1 MSSFPPKSWSVR
13 FLQDMEI
20 IKCGVVDGDNLTIE
34 AMVVVRPASGQE
46 GNFRFALA
54 GPEMLK
60 LSFPVNK
67 ILAGPEFDSMVA
79 EIEMKPG
86 DQIKLAK
93 NSISTDWWDFE
104 DLVLSQ
110 DAVVTNGSG
119 QDMGDEFLLALG
131 HNKELVAQRTDR
143 PGLCIRWLLGTR
155 AGSRDVVLIAQV
167 RLSKNQHILLFSM
180 TFQ

>member
-20 IKCGVVDGDNLTIE
+20 IECGLVDGDNLTME

-60 LSFPVNK
+60 LSFPVSK
-67 ILAGPEFDSMVA
+67 VLAGSEFDSMVA
-79 EIEMKPG
+79 EVEMKPG

-131 HNKELVAQRTDR
+131 HNKELVAQKPDR

-155 AGSRDVVLIAQV
+155 SGSRDVVLMAQV
-167 RLSKNQHILLFSM
+167 RLTRNKLYYFY
-180 TFQ
+180 T